1 MVAPGK
7 FSRVVLQKLKLNNL
21 IKREV
26 YILITKKYL
35 SIIFWVG
42 DESWVHDFCI
52 KYLSIILA
60 NK

>member
-42 DESWVHDFCI
+42 DESWVHDFVSNICPL
-52 KYLSIILA
+52 Y
-60 NK
+60 